1 MLNNMCINCK
11 KLGNGCSG
19 SQESVWTGCIYK
31 ERNDDPLCNVVSYI
45 YDKTSDE
52 MMQLA
57 KAIKSGA
64 KVLPIVK
71 QAFEKVLDIRY
82 TEDVNG
88 NYEPSNCR
96 WVDMKIQNNNKR
108 NNKK

>member
-11 KLGNGCSG
+11 KLGNECTG

-31 ERNDDPLCNVVSYI
+31 EQNNDPLYNVVSYI
-45 YDKTSDE
+45 YDKTNDE
-52 MMQLA
+52 MMALA
-57 KAIKSGA
+57 KSIKAGA

-82 TEDVNG
+82 AERLEVYKYYYT
-88 NYEPSNCR
+88 
-96 WVDMKIQNNNKR
+96 K
-108 NNKK
+108 